1 MYVALPA
8 VPTVPMSLSDQ
19 PEGSDV
25 TENDALFAVC
35 PFTVTLKG
43 PDVALA
49 GTTATIAVFDQ
60 FPTRAVVPFKVI
72 VLLPCAEPKFV
83 PVIATEAPTAPEL
96 GETLAIVGACA
107 RVRPAHA
114 SENKSAAIRL
124 RVCVRIE

>member
-1 MYVALPA
+1 
-8 VPTVPMSLSDQ
+8 MSLSDQ

-25 TENDALFAVC
+25 TENDELLAEF
-35 PFTVTLKG
+35 PFTVTLNG
-43 PDVALA
+43 PDVALV

-60 FPTRAVVPFKVI
+60 LATRAVVPFKVT

-114 SENKSAAIRL
+114 SENKTAAIRL
-124 RVCVRIE
+124 PIFVPIDYPPPPRDR